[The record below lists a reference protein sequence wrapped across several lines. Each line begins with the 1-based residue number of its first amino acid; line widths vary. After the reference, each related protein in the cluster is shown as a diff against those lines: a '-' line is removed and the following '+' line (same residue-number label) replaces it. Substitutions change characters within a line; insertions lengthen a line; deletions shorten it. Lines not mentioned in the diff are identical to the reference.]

1 MSSRA
6 SLARSYPTG
15 PGPATIGP
23 MDRKLAWVGLN
34 LLPSLT
40 PRRRELLLRRCGGP
54 AEACE
59 ALARGLPED
68 LRAEIGDK
76 VSSELATADPE
87 QEILLAG
94 RAGAEILTLDDPGY
108 PAPLR
113 EIPIPP
119 PVLYVRGGWKPEDA
133 CAVAIV
139 GTRRC
144 TSYGRVVAKKLAA
157 QLAGRGVTVVSGLAP
172 GIDAAAHE
180 GALSVGRTIAVLGSG
195 LGKPYPAG
203 REPLIAEIAKR
214 GAVMSE
220 FPWEMPG
227 SQWTFPRRNRIIA
240 GLARAV
246 VVVEAPERSGA
257 LITVDHALAQGKEVL
272 AVPGPITSE
281 ASRGS
286 NRLLQDGAKPVLS
299 ADDVL
304 AELGMPSLP
313 LPAAPTLPPE
323 AQSVYGLLSQEPLD
337 PSEIVART
345 GLPHP
350 QVSQILLDLVL
361 AGRVQELPGRKYV
374 RA

>member
-1 MSSRA
+1 ME
-6 SLARSYPTG
+6 
-15 PGPATIGP
+15 
-23 MDRKLAWVGLN
+23 RKLAWVGLN

-40 PRRRELLLRRCGGP
+40 PRRRELLLRRYGGP
-54 AEACE
+54 VEAWE

-68 LRAEIGDK
+68 LRAQIGDR
-76 VSSELATADPE
+76 VTSELAAADPE
-87 QEILLAG
+87 QEILRAD
-94 RAGAEILTLDDPGY
+94 RAGAEILTLDDAGY

-113 EIPIPP
+113 EIPMPP
-119 PVLYVRGGWKPEDA
+119 PVLYVRGGWEPRDA
-133 CAVAIV
+133 SAVAIV

-144 TSYGRVVAKKLAA
+144 TSYGRLVAKKLAA
-157 QLAGRGVTVVSGLAP
+157 ELAARGVTVVSGLAP
-172 GIDAAAHE
+172 GIDTAAHQ
-180 GALSVGRTIAVLGSG
+180 GALSAGRTIAVLGSG
-195 LGKPYPAG
+195 LGNPYPAG
-203 REPLIAEIAKR
+203 REPLMAEIAGR

-220 FPWEMPG
+220 FPWEMGG

-240 GLARAV
+240 GLAVAV

-257 LITVDHALAQGKEVL
+257 LITADHALAQGKEVL

-299 ADDVL
+299 AEDVL

-313 LPAAPTLPPE
+313 LPTAPTLPPE
-323 AQSVYGLLSQEPLD
+323 VQNVYELLSQEPLD

-350 QVSQILLDLVL
+350 RVSQILLDLVL
-361 AGRVQELPGRKYV
+361 TGRVQELPGRKYV